1 LIDLMTRSAGE
12 NSTNNNA
19 LISAG

>member
-1 LIDLMTRSAGE
+1 MTRSAGE

-19 LISAG
+19 LISGG